1 MRVAHFCDCEPG
13 RVDGVAAS
21 AGRTVSLLRAAG
33 HSVTHFHPGPLLG
46 PRSFGARR
54 SVPLPLRALRVAW
67 PWDRAGDAGDVDV
80 VHVHT
85 TGPVGMAG
93 FRLAADRGL
102 PLVITWHT
110 DLVAYGSHYPE
121 VAAGAA
127 YDAISLGLGWR
138 AREHLELLDP
148 GRRRERLLRL
158 GRGFAGRASVFIAP
172 SAKAAARLAEFGDLP
187 PVHIVPTPVAR
198 AAGMARRGTPGLTAD
213 VPVVLSV
220 GRVTSDKNPALLLHA
235 FARVLTRL
243 PDAHLVLLGVRQG
256 GRRVRALIRELG
268 LTGRVRVLPPVPRDE
283 VAGFYRAADV
293 LAFASTTDTQG
304 LVLAEAEAAG
314 LPVVVADP
322 ALADRPGDPAS
333 LRLTCRAA
341 PDDFAGALVR
351 MLTDGD
357 LRERTRLAGLR
368 AAAAYPPE
376 RFLALLTAA
385 YDDARRTRAPT
396 QQAAQQRT

>member
-1 MRVAHFCDCEPG
+1 MRVAHFSDCEPT

-21 AGRTVSLLRAAG
+21 AGLTVELLRAAG
-33 HSVTHFHPGPLLG
+33 HQVVFCYPGPLLG
-46 PRSFGARR
+46 RLPSGVRR
-54 SVPLPLRALRVAW
+54 SVPLPLRTLRVAW
-67 PWDRAGDAGDVDV
+67 PFDRGSDAGEVDV

-110 DLVAYGSHYPE
+110 DLVAYGEHYPE

-127 YDAISLGLGWR
+127 YDAVSLGLGWTV
-138 AREHLELLDP
+138 REHLELLDP
-148 GRRRERLLRL
+148 RRRRERLLRL

-172 SAKAAARLAEFGDLP
+172 SAKAADGLAEFGALP
-187 PVHIVPTPVAR
+187 PVHVVPTPVIAPG
-198 AAGMARRGTPGLTAD
+198 AQPRRPAPGP
-213 VPVVLSV
+213 PVVLSV

-235 FARVLTRL
+235 FARVCARL
-243 PDAHLVLLGVRQG
+243 PDAQLVLVGVRQG

-268 LTGRVRVLPPVPRDE
+268 LTGRVRVVPPMPRAE
-283 VAGFYRAADV
+283 VAGFYGSADV

-322 ALADRPGDPAS
+322 ALAARPGDPAS
-333 LRLTCRAA
+333 LRMTCGAS
-341 PDDFAGALVR
+341 PDAFAGALIR
-351 MLTDGD
+351 MLTDGE
-357 LRERTRLAGLR
+357 LRERTRRAGVR
-368 AAAAYPPE
+368 AARAYPTE
-376 RFLALLTAA
+376 RFLSLLTAA
-385 YDDARRTRAPT
+385 YDDARRGQGAPSGRASR
-396 QQAAQQRT
+396 QAAG